1 MNERARL
8 FNKAYELDRQA
19 DMETVP
25 RKTWELRKRAERLRL
40 DAINMQVEPLGI
52 VHAVTVICL
61 GIILIIAF
69 CVVCFD
75 VIGGLM

>member
-1 MNERARL
+1 MNERDRL
-8 FNKAYELDRQA
+8 LDKAYELDRRA
-19 DMETVP
+19 DAETVP

-52 VHAVTVICL
+52 IHAVTVICL

-69 CVVCFD
+69 GVVCFD